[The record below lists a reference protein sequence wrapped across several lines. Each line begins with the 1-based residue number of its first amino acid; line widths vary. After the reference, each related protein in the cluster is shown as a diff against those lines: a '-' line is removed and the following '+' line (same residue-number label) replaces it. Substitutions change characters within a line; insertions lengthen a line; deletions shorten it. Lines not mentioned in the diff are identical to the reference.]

1 MAKIDFETMKKRLR
15 IQRYKEIA
23 DYENVINLGID
34 AMWKEL
40 CSRVTEPD
48 VDPTDIFSEEVE
60 YLKNLDYSMKLMNI
74 CCISETWEQD
84 LYNFLKEK
92 GLITVYSND
101 YWNTKKIFERAYP
114 SCQISN
120 YPQIEEMRA
129 LVNAIKHGEGN
140 SLTNIRRMTSD
151 TILAD
156 SNLGVAGDDGVVVK
170 RKEIE
175 FDPNTLTSRTLNVEG
190 RLQVYADTIVKFWED
205 VFAVE
210 RESSSSSESE

>member
-1 MAKIDFETMKKRLR
+1 MAKIDFETMKKMLR

-40 CSRVTEPD
+40 CARVTEPD
-48 VDPTDIFSEEVE
+48 VDPTDIFGEEVE

-101 YWNTKKIFERAYP
+101 YWNTKKTFERAYP